1 MPSAPIAI
9 PSRSSL
15 RPAVVLAATASAATS
30 DASVRS
36 FSPLEAL
43 MRRSFLFGTA
53 ALAGALALGCAEPQ
67 SPTVPSDSP
76 PPFGRPSLAV
86 TTEHIIGRT
95 PIEFSFVSACT
106 GELVNVTGVISG
118 SLNVVSEPGND
129 NHFSEDLIFR
139 ATGVGE
145 TTGATYIIR
154 EHHHGS
160 FNTPTGTAPNGTIT
174 DHDVAVTITHGSLA
188 NEFLHFDL
196 HFVFT
201 GKGELLVTVDN
212 FTSECRA

>member
-1 MPSAPIAI
+1 
-9 PSRSSL
+9 
-15 RPAVVLAATASAATS
+15 
-30 DASVRS
+30 
-36 FSPLEAL
+36 
-43 MRRSFLFGTA
+43 MRRPFLLGTA
-53 ALAGALALGCAEPQ
+53 ALAGALALGCGEQQPPTAPADYAPTLDGS
-67 SPTVPSDSP
+67 SP
-76 PPFGRPSLAV
+76 AV
-86 TTEHIIGRT
+86 TTEHVIGRT

-129 NHFSEDLIFR
+129 NHFSENLILR
-139 ATGVGE
+139 ATGIGE

-174 DHDVAVTITHGSLA
+174 DHDVAVTITNGSLA

-201 GKGELLVTVDN
+201 GQGELLVTVEN